1 MKNITFVCQYL
12 AKGGAERVMSILIN
26 QFVKYGYKVK
36 LIMLYENIID
46 YEIDDTVQIIALEW
60 SRKAGIKKR
69 ILRWRQLRKLID
81 GDIVISFL
89 YSAIRDT
96 VIATLGSQTKLIFS
110 ERNDPNNDPEG
121 KLRQIIR
128 DISYFFA
135 DKIVFQTSM
144 QMNYFR
150 KNIRKKGIV
159 IENPVLQNLPMA
171 TEGK

>member
-89 YSAIRDT
+89 YSAIRVT
-96 VIATLGSQTKLIFS
+96 
-110 ERNDPNNDPEG
+110 
-121 KLRQIIR
+121 
-128 DISYFFA
+128 
-135 DKIVFQTSM
+135 DKINF
-144 QMNYFR
+144 F
-150 KNIRKKGIV
+150 
-159 IENPVLQNLPMA
+159 
-171 TEGK
+171 